1 MGERQIEMAC
11 EVLVALGLPKG
22 QLNNRS
28 ALTLLALLDL
38 RSDMSWLNA
47 KAPLLG
53 VTPIM
58 DWIFAHYSIK
68 YAPNTRETIRRQSL
82 HQFVD
87 AGLVLYN
94 PDKPDRAVN
103 SPDAAY
109 QISPQALKL
118 LKKHA
123 SKGWESELKKYLKN
137 QPSLAVEYAA
147 PRKLA
152 KQKLRIEG
160 GAEIELSPGKHSELI
175 YEIAHSFAP
184 RFAEQGKLLYLGD
197 TGSKVGFFNEGGFSE
212 LGLNLNKKGKL
223 PDVIVLDVKRNW
235 LLLIEAV
242 TSHGPVDAKRKRELE
257 ILFSKSNAG
266 LVFVTAF
273 PDKKTFNKYLAHVAW
288 ETEVWVADNPDHLI
302 HFNGKRF
309 LGPY

>member
-1 MGERQIEMAC
+1 LAY
-11 EVLVALGLPKG
+11 PKG

-28 ALTLLALLDL
+28 ALTLLALIDL
-38 RSDMSWLNA
+38 PSDYGWSKA
-47 KAPLLG
+47 KSPLLG

-58 DWIFAHYSIK
+58 NWISLNYGITYK
-68 YAPNTRETIRRQSL
+68 PNTRETFRRQTL

-103 SPDAAY
+103 SPSAAY
-109 QISPQALKL
+109 QISPHALKL
-118 LKKHA
+118 LKA
-123 SKGWESELKKYLKN
+123 RGTPTWTSALSRYLKSS
-137 QPSLAVEYAA
+137 PSLAAKYAA

-152 KQKLRIEG
+152 KQKLLVEG
-160 GAEIELSPGKHSELI
+160 GTSVELSPGKHSDLI
-175 YEIAHSFAP
+175 YQIVNVFAP
-184 RFAEQGKLLYLGD
+184 RFAGNGKLLYLGD
-197 TGSKVGFFNEGGFSE
+197 TGSKIGFFNEARFSG
-212 LGLNLNKKGKL
+212 LGLKLNKKGKL
-223 PDVIVLDVKRNW
+223 PDVIILDAKRNW

-257 ILFSKSNAG
+257 VLFSKSNAG

-273 PDKKTFNKYLAHVAW
+273 LNKKTFNKYLAHVAW
-288 ETEVWVADNPDHLI
+288 ETEVWVADNPDHLV
-302 HFNGKRF
+302 HFNGVRY